1 MASIKSLERHYKI
14 PNNSRKYAYFFLNCT
29 SESHYRLYGIKIR
42 ILFYVNEN
50 KKRCT
55 YIHMFIVETE
65 NSTIKEKQSKSN
77 PENLQNIASIASP
90 M

>member
-1 MASIKSLERHYKI
+1 M
-14 PNNSRKYAYFFLNCT
+14 
-29 SESHYRLYGIKIR
+29 
-42 ILFYVNEN
+42 
-50 KKRCT
+50 

-77 PENLQNIASIASP
+77 PENLQNIASFASP